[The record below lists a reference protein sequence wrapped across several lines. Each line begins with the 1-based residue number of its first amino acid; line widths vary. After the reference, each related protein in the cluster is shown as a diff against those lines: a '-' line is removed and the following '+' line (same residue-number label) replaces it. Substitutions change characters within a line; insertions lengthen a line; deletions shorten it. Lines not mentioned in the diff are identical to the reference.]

1 MIPVWLAQ
9 AQGGKRVGNGLISA
23 SEARAFYPYAQ
34 VGAARPLGGEQ
45 GAVWVNAP
53 GDLFQD
59 FLLGGRDGS
68 VSAWLLPMAG
78 KWLRAM
84 QG

>member
-1 MIPVWLAQ
+1 MKVQILLRDGMS
-9 AQGGKRVGNGLISA
+9 GGA
-23 SEARAFYPYAQ
+23 
-34 VGAARPLGGEQ
+34 LGGEQ

-53 GDLFQD
+53 GDLLQD
-59 FLLGGRDGS
+59 FLLAGRDGL